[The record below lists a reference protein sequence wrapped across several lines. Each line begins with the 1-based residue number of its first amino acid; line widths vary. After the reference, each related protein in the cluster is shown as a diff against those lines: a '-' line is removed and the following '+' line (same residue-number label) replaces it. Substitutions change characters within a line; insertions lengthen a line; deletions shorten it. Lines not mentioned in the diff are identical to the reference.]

1 MRNVAPPRRHR
12 RLTTMISLFIV
23 FIMTTRDELKSFD
36 APSLTRAFE
45 TLAMR
50 LQANDSDPH
59 EIVVCGGSALILTG
73 VVLRTTSDVD
83 VVALGS
89 HEGLASPDPLPKPL
103 ARAARETA
111 EDLGL
116 ALDWLNNGPSRG
128 EGGLFQMGL
137 PGGIQTR
144 WITRIYGSRLTVQF
158 IGRLDQIHFKTY
170 AAADRGG
177 YHIEDLLAL
186 DPTDD
191 ELVLAARWAMTHDV
205 SDTFSAI
212 LKHLF
217 QSIDH
222 GHAADRL

>member
-1 MRNVAPPRRHR
+1 MA
-12 RLTTMISLFIV
+12 
-23 FIMTTRDELKSFD
+23 TRDEVFSFD
-36 APSLTRAFE
+36 APSLERAFE
-45 TLAMR
+45 TLSMR
-50 LQANDSDPH
+50 LQANDSDSH

-89 HEGLASPDPLPKPL
+89 YESLASPDPLPESL
-103 ARAARETA
+103 ACAARETA

-116 ALDWLNNGPSRG
+116 DLNWLNNGPSRG

-137 PGGIQTR
+137 PDGIQTR
-144 WITRIYGSRLTVQF
+144 WLTRVYGSRLTVHF

-170 AAADRGG
+170 ASADRGG

-205 SDTFSAI
+205 SDTFASI

-217 QSIDH
+217 RSIDH
-222 GHAADRL
+222 GPAADRL